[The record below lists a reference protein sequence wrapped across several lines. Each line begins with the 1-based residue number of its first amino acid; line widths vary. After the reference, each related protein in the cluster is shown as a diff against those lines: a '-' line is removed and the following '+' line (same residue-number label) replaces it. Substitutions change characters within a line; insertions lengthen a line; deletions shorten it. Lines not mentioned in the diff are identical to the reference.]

1 MKEQASRA
9 LIVRRLVVLV
19 FAATLPLLTGGL
31 AGVVSEADLVGLW
44 RVKPESYVVNPNQ
57 GNSSGIGRIVRT
69 DGTELIFEG
78 RPIVAVLPETMP
90 TNYASFALIV
100 EHNGDFV
107 ATNVPAGFIG
117 DMPIG
122 ETRGTWELDTRAHP
136 HNSNSFDQSFSLY
149 FRQSSSNHERT
160 FRTDRSKKEPYLHI
174 WVGKHREIALVK
186 QFELTTSASLIS
198 QSWLKE
204 NDDPRLQGT
213 WRPTQEVVFQI
224 DGKTTSRYLT
234 GTDRILN
241 TITYSNCV
249 RSIDRGGKVFDHGGK
264 VWSSRYRV
272 VERGSDFVTVRS
284 RGLDKRIRFVDGNA
298 AFWIDDA
305 PEIKLQLRYEKMQK

>member
-1 MKEQASRA
+1 MKEHASRA

-19 FAATLPLLTGGL
+19 FATALPLLTGGL
-31 AGVVSEADLVGLW
+31 AGVVSDADLVGFW
-44 RVKPESYVVNPNQ
+44 RVNPESYVVVPNE
-57 GNSSGIGRIVRT
+57 GISSGIGRIVRS
-69 DGTELIFEG
+69 DGTEVIFEG
-78 RPIVAVLPETMP
+78 RSVVAVLPETMP
-90 TNYASFALIV
+90 TNYTSVALVV
-100 EHNGDFV
+100 ERNGDFL

-122 ETRGTWELDTRAHP
+122 EARGVWELNTYAQPSD
-136 HNSNSFDQSFSLY
+136 SNRFFQSFSLY
-149 FRQSSSNHERT
+149 FSQGSSNLSCT
-160 FRTDRSKKEPYLHI
+160 FDTGRSKRGLYLHVS
-174 WVGKHREIALVK
+174 VGSHRHVTLTKHLD
-186 QFELTTSASLIS
+186 LTNSLSVDS